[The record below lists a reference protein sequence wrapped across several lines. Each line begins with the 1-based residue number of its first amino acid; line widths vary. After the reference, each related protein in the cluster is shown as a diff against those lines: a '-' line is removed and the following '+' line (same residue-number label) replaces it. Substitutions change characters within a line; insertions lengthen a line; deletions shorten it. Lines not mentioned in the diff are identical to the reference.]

1 MSVIPS
7 EYLARFAPYM
17 QTPQV
22 DVLAC
27 ARAVGL
33 PVYSA
38 PLPMGVSGML
48 VRHDPK
54 AGDSGFVCYVDAN
67 EPSVRQRFTAAHE
80 LGHFALHREQIGESL
95 QDNYLL
101 RAEGFS
107 GYQET
112 QANSF
117 AADLLMPRHLIEQ
130 QMRAGITGVA
140 DLARTFGVSQIAM
153 SIRLGLP
160 T

>member
-1 MSVIPS
+1 MSAIPP
-7 EYLARFAPYM
+7 EYLAAFRPYM
-17 QTPQV
+17 KEAPV

-27 ARAVGL
+27 ATAVGL

-38 PLPMGVSGML
+38 DLGQGISGMI
-48 VRHDPK
+48 VRRD
-54 AGDSGFVCYVDAN
+54 GGFVCYVDAT

-80 LGHFALHREQIGESL
+80 LGHFALHRELIGDTHS
-95 QDNYLL
+95 DNYLL
-101 RAEGFS
+101 RAEGFT

-112 QANSF
+112 QANAF
-117 AADLLMPRHLIEQ
+117 AADLLMPRELIQRKMEQ
-130 QMRAGITGVA
+130 GITSVA
-140 DLARTFGVSQIAM
+140 DLARAFGVSQIAM

>member
-1 MSVIPS
+1 MSAIPP
-7 EYLARFAPYM
+7 EYMATFRPYM
-17 QTPQV
+17 QDAPV

-27 ARAVGL
+27 AKAVGL

-38 PLPMGVSGML
+38 ELGQGVSGMII
-48 VRHDPK
+48 RE
-54 AGDSGFVCYVDAN
+54 GSSFICYVDAT

-80 LGHFALHREQIGESL
+80 LGHFALHREQIGDTHS
-95 QDNYLL
+95 DNYLL
-101 RAEGFS
+101 RAEGFT

-112 QANSF
+112 QANAF
-117 AADLLMPRHLIEQ
+117 AADLLMPRDLIQRKMEE
-130 QMRAGITGVA
+130 GITSVA